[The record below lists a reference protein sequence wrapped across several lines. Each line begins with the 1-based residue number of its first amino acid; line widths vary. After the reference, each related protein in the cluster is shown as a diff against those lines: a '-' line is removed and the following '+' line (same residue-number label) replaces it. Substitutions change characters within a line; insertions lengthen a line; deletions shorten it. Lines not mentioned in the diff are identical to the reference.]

1 MSSIS
6 KTNEINPFSFEK
18 IYDPESLLSPLFP
31 EEDSRSSEPSHKAQ
45 SPQNQPYILVGDPD
59 IEASLKEKLVKQGI
73 PAQLRSDA
81 MLWTRDC
88 RVIRPDGVHL
98 LPSSF
103 SYRDQKYRDFFY
115 SLLPR
120 EMLHFYEDELCFVGG
135 GSAKKS
141 YEAAIATAETLKAPY
156 KKGISCIEGGNC
168 QIFTGSD
175 GQPKAIIG
183 YNTLLLSFICLY
195 VDSYFH
201 TTHVD
206 RLDAYKEEH
215 KTTPIDPDRL
225 RIAKNVYLCL
235 LENQS
240 FDPSQD
246 PEDPEDP
253 LWTEIA
259 REIEGML
266 TLTKQ
271 EIAADLEIPLERI
284 AFIFQE
290 RFHIDMELFSI
301 SRPEGDLVFLHDEK
315 YMLDVQQDIDP
326 DSRKAP
332 FLLTKTLPY
341 SLSHIQIN
349 QRIVEYNIEE
359 LKKIDCKA
367 IRVPGVLTAQ
377 YNEGDEILYSYVIEN
392 WMNDDYFPLQGLP
405 NAVKVLKTHLYRG
418 VANFMNGLYFSSPS
432 PCFITSAPP
441 KGSLVVD
448 KLTRAFK
455 KAVHEA
461 CPELKIS
468 FIREFLPELL
478 ILNSG
483 SLHCVANKKD

>member
-1 MSSIS
+1 M
-6 KTNEINPFSFEK
+6 
-18 IYDPESLLSPLFP
+18 DSP
-31 EEDSRSSEPSHKAQ
+31 K
-45 SPQNQPYILVGDPD
+45 
-59 IEASLKEKLVKQGI
+59 
-73 PAQLRSDA
+73 
-81 MLWTRDC
+81 
-88 RVIRPDGVHL
+88 
-98 LPSSF
+98 
-103 SYRDQKYRDFFY
+103 
-115 SLLPR
+115 
-120 EMLHFYEDELCFVGG
+120 
-135 GSAKKS
+135 
-141 YEAAIATAETLKAPY
+141 
-156 KKGISCIEGGNC
+156 
-168 QIFTGSD
+168 
-175 GQPKAIIG
+175 
-183 YNTLLLSFICLY
+183 SFICLY